1 MSYNRP
7 GVFINETSVATQVT
21 NFSTAAA
28 AGGCLGAF
36 EKGPDVLTL
45 VSSWYDF
52 VNTFGGYNASYPATF
67 GVAQF
72 FANGGSELYV
82 KRVLGSGALVGYGT
96 VSGKATGNS
105 TRFASRSKG
114 ADANLLRVQIT
125 PAVQK
130 AATITGAAVSGSS
143 GAQTITYTAANAFV
157 AGEFVSVTG
166 VIDSAAGTN
175 YIVTNATITEATAT
189 TFKVAVTGFAAT
201 YTSGGSAI
209 AVNGYY
215 NLSVG
220 REVGVAESPDT
231 FSDNVILETFTN
243 LTFTNVNS
251 SDYVGTVLGLKS
263 KYIVVDE
270 STGTFNRSNPSTTNP
285 VILSGG
291 ANGSMPT
298 NSAYI
303 AALPSNGTSEF
314 DLLNRPILMFA
325 PEVYAALALC
335 DTDDKANLDAVQ
347 AQMTTWALQGLG
359 YSIVDTAPGLTVVN
373 ALLHSAEVG
382 IASGKTAA
390 YYPHY
395 YVADTVAQ
403 SPNAMRLV
411 APSSGVAGL
420 FLSTDRVAGPFKSPA
435 GITAQ
440 LRGAIALERNLTAA
454 DLDGLNT
461 GLSGATNGYPIN
473 AIRNIPGA
481 GIVVM
486 GARNLTKETGTNRYI
501 GPRRS
506 LIYIKK
512 QMETIT
518 QFALFENNNETLWA
532 RLTTALSVFLND
544 YRNQGGLKGDIPDE
558 AYYIKCDS
566 ENNTAASIANGLVN
580 IEIGVS
586 LERPAEFVVINL
598 SQMTAN

>member
-7 GVFINETSVATQVT
+7 GVYINETSIATEVT
-21 NFSTAAA
+21 NFGTASA

-36 EKGPDVLTL
+36 EKGPDTLTL
-45 VSSWYDF
+45 VGSWYDF

-82 KRVLGSGALVGYGT
+82 KRVLGSGALVAYGNVAGR
-96 VSGKATGNS
+96 VSGNS

-114 ADANLLRVQIT
+114 ADANLLRVEIK
-125 PAVQK
+125 PAVEK
-130 AATITGAAVSGSS
+130 AATITGASVSGSS

-175 YIVTNATITEATAT
+175 YIVTNATITEATST

-201 YTSGGSAI
+201 YTSGGTAI

-215 NLSVG
+215 NLAIG
-220 REVGVAESPDT
+220 REVGTAESPDNFT
-231 FSDNVILETFTN
+231 DNVILETFNN
-243 LTFTNVNS
+243 LTFTNANS

-263 KYIVVDE
+263 RYVVVDE
-270 STGTFNRSNPSTTNP
+270 SSGTFNRSNPATVNP

-291 ANGSMPT
+291 ADGAMPT
-298 NSAYI
+298 NSAYV
-303 AALPSNGTSEF
+303 AALPSDGTSEF
-314 DLLNRPILMFA
+314 DLLNRPIVMFA
-325 PEVYAALALC
+325 PEAYAALALC
-335 DTDDKANLDAVQ
+335 DTDDKANLKNVQ
-347 AQMTTWALQGLG
+347 AQMTTWAAQSLG
-359 YSIVDTAPGLTVVN
+359 YSVFDIPPAITVAN
-373 ALLHSAEVG
+373 ALLHSASAGV
-382 IASGKTAA
+382 ASGKAAA
-390 YYPHY
+390 YYPYY

-403 SPNAMRLV
+403 SSNALRLV
-411 APSSGVAGL
+411 GPSSGVVGL

-440 LRGAIALERNLTAA
+440 LKGAIALERNLTSS
-454 DLDGLNT
+454 DLDALNS
-461 GLSGATNGYPIN
+461 GLSGTTNGYPIN

-486 GARNLTKETGTNRYI
+486 GARNLTKATDTNRYI

-506 LIYIKK
+506 LIYITK
-512 QMETIT
+512 QMESIS

-532 RLTTALSVFLND
+532 RLTTTLSVFLND
-544 YRNQGGLKGDIPDE
+544 YRNQGGLKGTTPEE